1 MNRRAHRRVRQQLE
15 RDLEHA
21 ASWEAWNEAAEA
33 LDAHEGLD
41 AWRAD
46 DASRWYDAALLRE
59 DLRTLASARAEQRN
73 AALESL
79 LTESLYRHLPDLA
92 APALYEATY
101 SGGTKHLVSAYLE
114 EAARCVR
121 HLATSEIPGL
131 SAADRRDRLV
141 RAAAAFGDSA
151 LMLSGGATW
160 GLYHLGVVRALHRE
174 RLLPQVICGSS
185 MGAIVAAGV
194 GTRTDTEL
202 DALFADIGAIHRVA
216 LRPLQ
221 LTQMARERALMDPA
235 QLVEHVRA
243 NAGDT
248 TFAEARARTGRTLA
262 ISVSPTR
269 ARQKPRVLSHKTAAE
284 VLIVDATV
292 ASCAVPGLFPAA
304 SLRARRADGSVVP
317 YAPSE
322 RWVDGS
328 LQGDLPMSRV
338 GRLHN
343 VNHFIVSQTNP
354 HVLPVLG
361 LRPRRGLGRVA
372 MEFGVALTRA
382 QAAAVLDTA
391 RRVAPGE
398 RVRPILDHAHALTT
412 QRYGGD
418 ILMHPRFSPSMFTQ
432 LLRNP
437 SEAQLEGFVREGAR
451 AAWPKLAMVRHQT
464 LLARTFAA
472 LQVERYSSGAASSC
486 S

>member
-1 MNRRAHRRVRQQLE
+1 MNRRAHRTLRRQLE
-15 RDLEHA
+15 RDLHHA
-21 ASWEAWNEAAEA
+21 ETWQAWQEAAEA

-41 AWRAD
+41 EWQAD
-46 DASRWYDAALLRE
+46 EASRWYDAALLQE
-59 DLRTLASARAEQRN
+59 DLRALRTAREHDQN
-73 AALESL
+73 TALEAL

-92 APALYEATY
+92 APQLYEVTY
-101 SGGTKHLVSAYLE
+101 SGGTKHLVEAYLD

-121 HLATSEIPGL
+121 HLATAPIPGL
-131 SAADRRDRLV
+131 STEARRDRLA

-194 GTRTDTEL
+194 GTRTDEAL
-202 DALFADIGAIHRVA
+202 DALFDDIGAIHRVA

-221 LTQMARERALMDPA
+221 LSRIAGERALMDPA
-235 QLVEHVRA
+235 QLFEHVRA
-243 NAGDT
+243 NAGDA
-248 TFAEARARTGRTLA
+248 TFGDAFAQSGRSLA

-269 ARQKPRVLSHKTAAE
+269 ARQKPRVLSHKTAPE
-284 VLIVDATV
+284 VLIADATV
-292 ASCAVPGLFPAA
+292 ASCAVPGLFPPA
-304 SLRARRADGSVVP
+304 SLRARRADGTVVP
-317 YAPSE
+317 YAPAE

-361 LRPRRGLGRVA
+361 LRPRQGPGRVA
-372 MEFGVALTRA
+372 MEFGLAVTRA

-398 RVRPILDHAHALTT
+398 RVRPLLDHAHALAA
-412 QRYGGD
+412 QRYSGD
-418 ILMHPRFSPSMFTQ
+418 ILIHPRFEPRMFAQ

-437 SEAQLEGFVREGAR
+437 SREQLEGFVREGAR
-451 AAWPKLAMVRHQT
+451 AAWPKLAMVRNQT

-472 LQVERYSSGAASSC
+472 LNRADYSSGAASSC